1 MAEGGEGEGG
11 MGAGGEKEGARR
23 MGIAGW
29 VSGGGGC
36 CGPSVRSF
44 VQARGIFICNV
55 VCRSLALRGWSPR
68 ALRGNYKLFVF
79 RK

>member
-23 MGIAGW
+23 MGIVGW

-36 CGPSVRSF
+36 CGLSVRSS
-44 VQARGIFICNV
+44 VLARG
-55 VCRSLALRGWSPR
+55 
-68 ALRGNYKLFVF
+68 K
-79 RK
+79 

>member
-1 MAEGGEGEGG
+1 MSEGGEGEGG
-11 MGAGGEKEGARR
+11 IGAGGEKEGARR

-44 VQARGIFICNV
+44 VLARGICICNV
-55 VCRSLALRGWSPR
+55 VCRSLDLRGLSPSD
-68 ALRGNYKLFVF
+68 LRGNYQVFVF
-79 RK
+79 RN